1 VYLYSVKGLLLL
13 YFLFAFNQLFAANEK
28 RLCFYHGQHYE
39 AGKSNK
45 VYLNAEK
52 TFSLRN
58 VRKVNLMNTSE
69 FTYLGL
75 GGIAHL
81 NSQTSVF
88 GLTSSLQ
95 IGLAKT
101 RHIWPTLR
109 YTYLLNDPTSPH
121 RLTVGLAYLP
131 FKNCGIAY
139 GFTFNSSQHS
149 VFKLQHQFGVSIN
162 LKTKKLGCLGDQ
174 KKKKTARSK

>member
-1 VYLYSVKGLLLL
+1 MKGLILLSFL
-13 YFLFAFNQLFAANEK
+13 CSINLLFAGNGK

-39 AGKSNK
+39 VGASNK

-58 VRKVNLMNTSE
+58 VRKVNVMNKSE
-69 FTYLGL
+69 FTYLGF

-81 NSQTSVF
+81 NKQNSVF

-109 YTYLLNDPTSPH
+109 YTYLINDRQSPH

-131 FKNCGIAY
+131 FKNCGVTY

-149 VFKLQHQFGVSIN
+149 FFKLQHQFGVSIN
-162 LKTKKLGCLGDQ
+162 LKTKKIGCFGEQ
-174 KKKKTARSK
+174 KKKKSNKKKK

>member
-1 VYLYSVKGLLLL
+1 MKRLLLI
-13 YFLFAFNQLFAANEK
+13 YFLLAFNLIFAGNEK

-39 AGKSNK
+39 IGASNK
-45 VYLNAEK
+45 VFLNAEK

-58 VRKVNLMNTSE
+58 VRKVNLMNKSE

-75 GGIAHL
+75 GAIAHL
-81 NSQTSVF
+81 NSQKSVF

-95 IGLAKT
+95 LGFAKT

-109 YTYLLNDPTSPH
+109 YTYLLNESTSPH
-121 RLTVGLAYLP
+121 RLTVGIAYLP

-139 GFTFNSSQHS
+139 GFTFNSSQHG

-162 LKTKKLGCLGDQ
+162 LKTKKIGCIDYH
-174 KKKKTARSK
+174 KNKEI

>member
-1 VYLYSVKGLLLL
+1 MKRILGFGFLL
-13 YFLFAFNQLFAANEK
+13 FCNALFAGNEK

-39 AGKSNK
+39 IGASNK
-45 VYLNAEK
+45 VFLNAEK
-52 TFSLRN
+52 TVSLRES
-58 VRKVNLMNTSE
+58 RKVNIMNTSE
-69 FTYLGL
+69 YTYLGL
-75 GGIAHL
+75 GMIAHL
-81 NSQTSVF
+81 NNDKSVF

-95 IGLAKT
+95 IGFAKT

-109 YTYLLNDPTSPH
+109 YTYLLNDRTSPH

-162 LKTKKLGCLGDQ
+162 LKTKKIGCQGDQ
-174 KKKKTARSK
+174 KKKASTGKGA